1 MIVWCSNRISY
12 QTLVVSF
19 NCNTTGVTGG
29 AGAAKPSG
37 ELEFTQVYSEV
48 HVAQFLFFCIVLCR
62 QLFAF
67 LFLFVFILA
76 ILLSELRITTFDYLV
91 CILLF

>member
-1 MIVWCSNRISY
+1 M
-12 QTLVVSF
+12 LVVSF

-29 AGAAKPSG
+29 AEAAKPSG
-37 ELEFTQVYSEV
+37 ELEFTQVDSEV

-62 QLFAF
+62 QLFAFLF